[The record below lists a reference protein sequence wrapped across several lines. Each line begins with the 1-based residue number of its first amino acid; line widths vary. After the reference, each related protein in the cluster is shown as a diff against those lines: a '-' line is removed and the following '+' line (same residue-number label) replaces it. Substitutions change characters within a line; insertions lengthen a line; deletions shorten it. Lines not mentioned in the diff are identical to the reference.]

1 MWLGVTPA
9 TVAAMLLVSAD
20 RSAQADTKPL
30 AYIALYPDARWQYRA
45 IPGPVG
51 LPLVGNL
58 LSILGQGRDITSY
71 MQECGQRYGP
81 VFKIWFGCKPW
92 VFVAEPEAA
101 KRLMSRLMARPS
113 LRGFALMTD
122 SQAHIID
129 QGLLTLNGPAWRVAR
144 KAFEAVVMHKDT
156 VALHLEVMEQC
167 VARLLA
173 RLARATAAGGGD
185 GAIVNVAPL
194 MGDLTMDVVGSCVF
208 GVAFNTQE
216 ADLGLTAGRQ
226 LFTSGEEGAGSL
238 TLPHTPQELVE
249 ACHFFFAAG
258 GVATRIV
265 VQQHS
270 GPGAAAADGA
280 CRRLACLLPDEGQRK
295 TLHCRQVIIDTCKA
309 LIAAWEQDHPPPAA
323 TAQGMVLATTTSTTS
338 TTTLPASAD
347 AAAAAAAA
355 PPIARKPHTSCPSAP
370 GHTPLGAVL
379 RSERSFLGLLL
390 GARSDLAPG
399 ITLDKDQVIAQVFTF
414 LLAGYET
421 TAAALTFALYL
432 LAANPEAQRKLQ
444 AEVDS
449 QAHLLAPRK
458 GPSAAQELN
467 GGDHKQ
473 GNGIMVANGAGQ
485 AKAVLVQAKAAP
497 DLAPAIGPVLA
508 EPVRAG
514 QAGKPHMALS
524 SEELAR
530 SFPYTC
536 AVVDEALRLYPSAAT
551 TIRTSAEEL
560 EVAGLRIPANTF
572 LHMPLFSFHRDPAV
586 WPDACAFKP
595 ERHLGEHATALDARA
610 KVSYMPF
617 GHGGRWCPGQRFALQ
632 EERLALVRLF
642 SHFSLELAPMQEHPV
657 QLRSGASLA
666 PVNGIWVRV
675 RPRG

>member
-9 TVAAMLLVSAD
+9 AVAAMLLVSAD

-58 LSILGQGRDITSY
+58 LSILGPGRDITSY

-249 ACHFFFAAG
+249 ACHFFFAAVG
-258 GVATRIV
+258 GGGKAVGMEGS
-265 VQQHS
+265 S
-270 GPGAAAADGA
+270 GLRGL
-280 CRRLACLLPDEGQRK
+280 RRLACLLPDEGQRK

-323 TAQGMVLATTTSTTS
+323 TAQGMVPATTTTS
-338 TTTLPASAD
+338 TTTLPAPAN
-347 AAAAAAAA
+347 AAAAAAA
-355 PPIARKPHTSCPSAP
+355 PPTASKPVS
-370 GHTPLGAVL
+370 
-379 RSERSFLGLLL
+379 RINERSFLGLLL

-399 ITLDKDQVIAQVFTF
+399 TTLDKDQVIAQVFTF

-444 AEVDS
+444 AEVDG
-449 QAHLLAPRK
+449 QAHLLAPPK

-467 GGDHKQ
+467 GGDHKR
-473 GNGIMVANGAGQ
+473 GNGIKLANEAGQ
-485 AKAVLVQAKAAP
+485 GKAVLVQAKAAP
-497 DLAPAIGPVLA
+497 DMAPGIGPVLA
-508 EPVRAG
+508 EPGRAG
-514 QAGKPHMALS
+514 QAGEPHMALS

-595 ERHLGEHATALDARA
+595 ERHLGEHAAALDARA

-666 PVNGIWVRV
+666 PVNGVWVRV